1 MYYKGN
7 NIGLNY
13 DAATGTW
20 AFSNEPQ
27 DFIDKSA
34 FSTPDPVFEY
44 ATPPTDED
52 GEEDTNCP
60 EGYVY
65 DNTLKQC
72 IPDPSIQN
80 QYSQQNQGGGQD
92 APAVQIAGTNRTT
105 ANGNFIASREEY
117 EAMSASDLIENLKQR
132 GFVERDKTSGD
143 FVIDLT
149 RGSIAAGF
157 YDAGLKRVGQ
167 SSNLQLDKKK
177 NIMSL
182 LIDKGIVDS
191 TTNPF
196 LFARGGM
203 ALRGDGTS
211 IPNIIKIPTIGI
223 ADATRLGSAPGIVVP
238 GFGDN
243 VFGKLEFD
251 NVIQKKID
259 ALKLAALNTASKY
272 KVSPTTG
279 TSEAGDKAEDI
290 ILKEKAKQEEI
301 KTEKEEIK
309 KQQEIEKLKVDNFQ
323 PGEDTKREQDRRFA
337 FVVHNKK
344 SKDEAKK
351 DYVKEQAQKMVD
363 KGKETPTGTG
373 QLLGSSFSRDIAPK
387 TSSGKSYTQ
396 SKLEQ
401 AAKTGRYSGF

>member
-1 MYYKGN
+1 MTTTYQGN
-7 NIGLNY
+7 NTGLEY
-13 DAATGTW
+13 DAATATW
-20 AFSNEPQ
+20 GLKNTPIEYIDTDAFTSTDSDFVYEPPAAT
-27 DFIDKSA
+27 DD
-34 FSTPDPVFEY
+34 STE
-44 ATPPTDED
+44 
-52 GEEDTNCP
+52 EEDNFNPCP
-60 EGYVY
+60 VGYIY
-65 DNTLKQC
+65 DTELKQC
-72 IPDPSIQN
+72 VIDPNAESNFMQTV
-80 QYSQQNQGGGQD
+80 QD
-92 APAVQIAGTNRTT
+92 SGNTQERRPVQIAGTDRFTT
-105 ANGNFIASREEY
+105 NNNFIASREEY
-117 EAMSASDLIENLKQR
+117 AAMSASDLIENLKQR
-132 GFVERDKTSGD
+132 GFVERDKTSGN

-157 YDAGLKRVGQ
+157 YDAGLKRLGQ

-223 ADATRLGSAPGIVVP
+223 ADATRLGSAPGIIVP

-251 NVIQKKID
+251 NVVQKKIN

-279 TSEAGDKAEDI
+279 TSEAGDKAEDM
-290 ILKEKAKQEEI
+290 ILKEKAKQEKI
-301 KTEKEEIK
+301 KTQKEEII
-309 KQQEIEKLKVDNFQ
+309 KQQEIEKLKVNNFE
-323 PGEDTKREQDRRFA
+323 PGEDTKKEQEGINFLA
-337 FVVHNKK
+337 GSKK
-344 SKDEAKK
+344 MKDEVKKRIVKQQAKIIKNKPTNQQQFKK
-351 DYVKEQAQKMVD
+351 DTER
-363 KGKETPTGTG
+363 TP
-373 QLLGSSFSRDIAPK
+373 
-387 TSSGKSYTQ
+387 SGKSYTQ
-396 SKLEQ
+396 SKIEQ